1 MKIERVTNINEA
13 MKSVEPDNIGYK
25 IMKEKTQ
32 ILAFKIEQLKLQAMQ
47 ILKQDA
53 LSNGAEL
60 VTPKDAIL
68 CQKTHYDCLLFG
80 TQKALKLLISKMQM
94 QPFGLKTIA
103 QELKIFLQPQEDYGR
118 KIMGIINVDSNSFY
132 KEFSSKEAI
141 RQIYHYIDLGIDY
154 IDIGAASSR
163 PGAKYIES
171 KVELERLKP
180 ILKEIKKL
188 DTKAQFSIDTYNE
201 ETARVAVEH
210 GFSIINDISGKPEN
224 MIKVLQE
231 NPHVSYILTH
241 IQGTPK
247 TMQKHCKYKNLILDI
262 DAFFTKKIAFLKEHN
277 CNNIILDVGICFAK
291 DMQQN
296 ITLIHQLKHFKHFN
310 LPLLIGASHK
320 SFLTRILESQPFGR
334 VQGVGVQGKEKL
346 ESSITSS
353 GTQGLE
359 IGNLDSNPLECSAK
373 INSQEIQRLD
383 SNLCHVERSET
394 SNTESKKDFS
404 LDTQNDKILES
415 TQTNHAN
422 KTTNSSGCSM
432 ALDGLWLNCDG
443 RSYLNDNDCPSNSLN
458 RSNCID
464 KGEFL
469 QNTKSTKKGN
479 LPATLIAHCIAWQN
493 GANIVRVHDVKEHIE
508 ALRIMEALRATDI
521 DLL

>member
-1 MKIERVTNINEA
+1 
-13 MKSVEPDNIGYK
+13 
-25 IMKEKTQ
+25 
-32 ILAFKIEQLKLQAMQ
+32 
-47 ILKQDA
+47 
-53 LSNGAEL
+53 
-60 VTPKDAIL
+60 
-68 CQKTHYDCLLFG
+68 
-80 TQKALKLLISKMQM
+80 
-94 QPFGLKTIA
+94 
-103 QELKIFLQPQEDYGR
+103 
-118 KIMGIINVDSNSFY
+118 
-132 KEFSSKEAI
+132 
-141 RQIYHYIDLGIDY
+141 
-154 IDIGAASSR
+154 
-163 PGAKYIES
+163 
-171 KVELERLKP
+171 
-180 ILKEIKKL
+180 
-188 DTKAQFSIDTYNE
+188 
-201 ETARVAVEH
+201 
-210 GFSIINDISGKPEN
+210 
-224 MIKVLQE
+224 
-231 NPHVSYILTH
+231 
-241 IQGTPK
+241 
-247 TMQKHCKYKNLILDI
+247 MQKHCKYKNLILDI

-277 CNNIILDVGICFAK
+277 CSNIILDVGIGFAK

-296 ITLIHQLKHFKHFN
+296 INLIHQLKHFKHFN

-394 SNTESKKDFS
+394 SNIESKKDFS

-469 QNTKSTKKGN
+469 QNLDSVKSKTPTAEVSLSDFSGFTK
-479 LPATLIAHCIAWQN
+479 PAALIAHCIAWQN

-508 ALRIMEALRATDI
+508 ALRIMEALRANDI

>member
-180 ILKEIKKL
+180 ILKEIKRL

-201 ETARVAVEH
+201 ETAKIAVEH
-210 GFSIINDISGKPEN
+210 GFSIINDISGKSEN

-277 CNNIILDVGICFAK
+277 CSNIILDVGIGFAK

-296 ITLIHQLKHFKHFN
+296 INLIHQLKHFKHFN

-334 VQGVGVQGKEKL
+334 VQGVGVQGK
-346 ESSITSS
+346 
-353 GTQGLE
+353 
-359 IGNLDSNPLECSAK
+359 
-373 INSQEIQRLD
+373 
-383 SNLCHVERSET
+383 
-394 SNTESKKDFS
+394 
-404 LDTQNDKILES
+404 DK
-415 TQTNHAN
+415 A
-422 KTTNSSGCSM
+422 
-432 ALDGLWLNCDG
+432 
-443 RSYLNDNDCPSNSLN
+443 RP
-458 RSNCID
+458 
-464 KGEFL
+464 
-469 QNTKSTKKGN
+469 KS
-479 LPATLIAHCIAWQN
+479 
-493 GANIVRVHDVKEHIE
+493 
-508 ALRIMEALRATDI
+508 
-521 DLL
+521 

>member
-141 RQIYHYIDLGIDY
+141 RQICHYIELGIDY

-201 ETARVAVEH
+201 ETAKIAVEH

-296 ITLIHQLKHFKHFN
+296 ITLLNQLQHFKHFN

-320 SFLTRILESQPFGR
+320 SFLTRILEYQPFG
-334 VQGVGVQGKEKL
+334 
-346 ESSITSS
+346 
-353 GTQGLE
+353 
-359 IGNLDSNPLECSAK
+359 
-373 INSQEIQRLD
+373 
-383 SNLCHVERSET
+383 
-394 SNTESKKDFS
+394 
-404 LDTQNDKILES
+404 
-415 TQTNHAN
+415 
-422 KTTNSSGCSM
+422 GC
-432 ALDGLWLNCDG
+432 
-443 RSYLNDNDCPSNSLN
+443 
-458 RSNCID
+458 
-464 KGEFL
+464 
-469 QNTKSTKKGN
+469 
-479 LPATLIAHCIAWQN
+479 
-493 GANIVRVHDVKEHIE
+493 
-508 ALRIMEALRATDI
+508 RA
-521 DLL
+521 

>member
-180 ILKEIKKL
+180 ILKEIKRL

-201 ETARVAVEH
+201 ETAKIAVEH

-247 TMQKHCKYKNLILDI
+247 TMRKHCKYKNLILDI

-277 CNNIILDVGICFAK
+277 CSNIILDVGIGFAK

-296 ITLIHQLKHFKHFN
+296 INLIHQLKHFKHFN

-359 IGNLDSNPLECSAK
+359 IGNLDSNP
-373 INSQEIQRLD
+373 
-383 SNLCHVERSET
+383 CHVERSET

-404 LDTQNDKILES
+404 PFSKAQNDKILES

-432 ALDGLWLNCDG
+432 TSDGLWLNCDG

-508 ALRIMEALRATDI
+508 ALRIMEALRANDI

>member
-180 ILKEIKKL
+180 ILKEIKRL

-201 ETARVAVEH
+201 ETAKIAVEH
-210 GFSIINDISGKPEN
+210 GFSIINDISGKSEN

-277 CNNIILDVGICFAK
+277 CSNIILDVGIGFAK

-296 ITLIHQLKHFKHFN
+296 INLIHQLKHFKHFN

-359 IGNLDSNPLECSAK
+359 IGNLDSNP
-373 INSQEIQRLD
+373 
-383 SNLCHVERSET
+383 CHVERSET

-404 LDTQNDKILES
+404 PFSKAQNDKILES

-422 KTTNSSGCSM
+422 KTINSSGCSM
-432 ALDGLWLNCDG
+432 TSDGLWLNCDG

-508 ALRIMEALRATDI
+508 ALRIMEALRANDI

>member
-141 RQIYHYIDLGIDY
+141 GQIYHYIDLGIDY

-180 ILKEIKKL
+180 IFKEINKL
-188 DTKAQFSIDTYNE
+188 NTKAQFSIDTYNE
-201 ETARVAVEH
+201 ETAKIAVEY

-277 CNNIILDVGICFAK
+277 CNNIILDVGIGFAK

-296 ITLIHQLKHFKHFN
+296 INLIHQLKHFRHFN

-334 VQGVGVQGKEKL
+334 VQGVGVQGKETL

-359 IGNLDSNPLECSAK
+359 IGNLDSNP
-373 INSQEIQRLD
+373 
-383 SNLCHVERSET
+383 CHVERSEV
-394 SNTESKKDFS
+394 SNIESKKDFS
-404 LDTQNDKILES
+404 PFSKAQNDKILES

-432 ALDGLWLNCDG
+432 ALEALSELEG

-508 ALRIMEALRATDI
+508 ALRIMEALRANDI